1 MGDICDIIKSGF
13 KNKGGIKMKHLRKT
27 KIVGTI
33 GPASENKL
41 EELFAAGLNVTRV
54 NYSHGSWDEQSE
66 KTENIIRLRKE
77 LDIPVALLLDM
88 KGPEIRTGVLET
100 GNEKVTIE
108 EGQEFTFVNDDII
121 GNNTKTS
128 ISYKELY
135 KDVKVGGTLLV
146 DDGALEFEITEIKGK
161 DIVCKALNTGR
172 LGSRKTMNVPGVKV
186 DLPALTQKD
195 IDDITEGIKRGFDY
209 IAASFVRKAS
219 DVIALRNLLDSNGGE
234 RVKIISKIEN
244 QEGIDNFEEI
254 LELSDG
260 IMVAR
265 GDMGVEIPMEQVPIV
280 QKRFIKRCNQ
290 VGKPVITATQM
301 LESMTS
307 NPRPT
312 RAEVSDVANAVYD
325 TTGAIMLSG
334 ECAMGKYPVECVQAM
349 SKISKAIEAD
359 TNYWKRFNKNATSA
373 DFNDIE
379 SHVAYTTCVTAQ
391 NMKAAGIVAYT
402 HKGDSVRKLA
412 GFGAGCPIFAITDD
426 EKTFN
431 QLSVSFNV
439 VPVLVMGEKTI
450 EDTICKGIEKIKADE
465 LVEAGDVLVISGGSK
480 ILPNASENKVF
491 GGMVRI

>member
-1 MGDICDIIKSGF
+1 
-13 KNKGGIKMKHLRKT
+13 MKKVLRKT

-33 GPASENKL
+33 GPASQSEEMLTKL
-41 EELFAAGLNVTRV
+41 MNAGLNVTRI
-54 NYSHGSWDEQSE
+54 NFSHGGYEENGE
-66 KTENIIRLRKE
+66 KIETIKKVRSALNR
-77 LDIPVALLLDM
+77 PVALLLDT

-108 EGQEFTFVNDDII
+108 EGQEFTFVNDEII

-349 SKISKAIEAD
+349 SKISKTIEAD

>member
-1 MGDICDIIKSGF
+1 
-13 KNKGGIKMKHLRKT
+13 MKKVLRKT

-33 GPASENKL
+33 GPASQSEEMLTKL
-41 EELFAAGLNVTRV
+41 MNAGLNVTRI
-54 NYSHGSWDEQSE
+54 NFSHGGYEENGE
-66 KTENIIRLRKE
+66 KIETIKKVRSALNR
-77 LDIPVALLLDM
+77 PVALLLDT

-209 IAASFVRKAS
+209 IAASFVRKAA
-219 DVIALRNLLDSNGGE
+219 DVTAIRNFLNENGGE
-234 RVKIISKIEN
+234 RVIFLSIIEY

-450 EDTICKGIEKIKADE
+450 EDTLCKGIEKIKADE

>member
-1 MGDICDIIKSGF
+1 
-13 KNKGGIKMKHLRKT
+13 MKANLRKT

-33 GPASENKL
+33 GPASQSEEMLTKL
-41 EELFAAGLNVTRV
+41 VNAGLNVTRI
-54 NYSHGSWDEQSE
+54 NFSHGGYEENGE
-66 KTENIIRLRKE
+66 KIETIKRVRENLKK
-77 LDIPVALLLDM
+77 PVALLLDT

-100 GNEKVTIE
+100 GNEKVVIE
-108 EGQEFTFVNDDII
+108 EGQTFTFVNEDIV

-128 ISYKELY
+128 VSYKELY
-135 KDVKVGGTLLV
+135 KDVSVGGTLLV
-146 DDGALEFEITEIKGK
+146 DDGALEFEITKIDGK
-161 DIVCKALNTGR
+161 DIVCKALNTAK

-219 DVIALRNLLDSNGGE
+219 DVIALRNLLDENGGE

-280 QKRFIKRCNQ
+280 QKHFIKRCNE

-301 LESMTS
+301 LESMTQ

-325 TTGAIMLSG
+325 ITGAIMLSG
-334 ECAMGKYPVECVQAM
+334 ECAMGKYPVECIEAM
-349 SKISKAIEAD
+349 DKISKAIEGSIK
-359 TNYWKRFNKNATSA
+359 YWKRFNKKCIKHNIDNCLDKAIT
-373 DFNDIE
+373 
-379 SHVAYTTCVTAQ
+379 YTTCVTAE
-391 NMKAAGIVAYT
+391 NTEANAIVAYT
-402 HKGDSVRKLA
+402 HKGDTIRKLA
-412 GFGAGCPIFAITDD
+412 GLSAGCPIFAITDD
-426 EKTFN
+426 EKTYN
-431 QLSVSFNV
+431 QLAVSFNV
-439 VPVLVMGEKTI
+439 HPVLCKGEKSIDNTI
-450 EDTICKGIEKIKADE
+450 SKGIAKLKEDGILETGD
-465 LVEAGDVLVISGGSK
+465 LVVLSGGAK
-480 ILPNASENKVF
+480 YLQNESENKVI
-491 GGMVRI
+491 GGLVRI

>member
-1 MGDICDIIKSGF
+1 
-13 KNKGGIKMKHLRKT
+13 MKKVLRKT

-33 GPASENKL
+33 GPASQSEEMLTKL
-41 EELFAAGLNVTRV
+41 MNAGLNVTRI
-54 NYSHGSWDEQSE
+54 NFSHGGYEENGE
-66 KTENIIRLRKE
+66 KIETIKKVRSALNR
-77 LDIPVALLLDM
+77 PVALLLDT

-480 ILPNASENKVF
+480 ILPNASENNVF

>member
-1 MGDICDIIKSGF
+1 
-13 KNKGGIKMKHLRKT
+13 MKKVLRKT

-33 GPASENKL
+33 GPASENPEMLEKL
-41 EELFAAGLNVTRV
+41 FKAGLNVTRI
-54 NYSHGSWDEQSE
+54 NFSHGGYEENGQ
-66 KTENIIRLRKE
+66 KIENIKNVRKK
-77 LDIPVALLLDM
+77 LNRPVALLLDT

-108 EGQEFTFVNDDII
+108 EGQEFTFVNEDIV

-135 KDVKVGGTLLV
+135 KDVSVGGTLLV
-146 DDGALEFEITEIKGK
+146 DDGALEFEIVEIKGK
-161 DIVCKALNTGR
+161 DIVCKALNTAK

-209 IAASFVRKAS
+209 IAASFVRKAA
-219 DVIALRNLLDSNGGE
+219 DVIALRNLLNENGGE

-254 LELSDG
+254 LALSDG

-325 TTGAIMLSG
+325 KTGAIMLSG
-334 ECAMGKYPVECVQAM
+334 ECAMGKYPVECVEAM

-359 TNYWKRFNKNATSA
+359 TNYWSRFNRYAKTF
-373 DFNDIE
+373 DFSDLE
-379 SHVAYTTCVTAQ
+379 SHIAYTTIATAQ
-391 NMKAAGIVAYT
+391 NMNAAGIVAYT
-402 HKGDSVRKLA
+402 KTGDSIRKLA
-412 GFGAGCPIFAITDD
+412 GFPCQCPIFAITDD

-431 QLSVSFNV
+431 QLAASVNV
-439 VPVLVMGEKTI
+439 CPILVEGTSSIEETI
-450 EDTICKGIEKIKADE
+450 KKGIERIKADE
-465 LVEAGDVLVISGGSK
+465 LVESGDIVVISGGAKVLS
-480 ILPNASENKVF
+480 SVEDNKTF
-491 GGMVRI
+491 AGMLRI

>member
-1 MGDICDIIKSGF
+1 
-13 KNKGGIKMKHLRKT
+13 MKKVLRKT

-33 GPASENKL
+33 GPASQSEEMLTKL
-41 EELFAAGLNVTRV
+41 MNAGLNVTRI
-54 NYSHGSWDEQSE
+54 NFSHGGYEENGE
-66 KTENIIRLRKE
+66 KIETIKKVRSALNR
-77 LDIPVALLLDM
+77 PVALLLDT

-108 EGQEFTFVNDDII
+108 EFTFVNDDII

>member
-1 MGDICDIIKSGF
+1 
-13 KNKGGIKMKHLRKT
+13 MKKVLRKT

-33 GPASENKL
+33 GPASQSEEMLTKL
-41 EELFAAGLNVTRV
+41 MNAGLNVTRI
-54 NYSHGSWDEQSE
+54 NFSHGGYEENGE
-66 KTENIIRLRKE
+66 KIETIKKVRSALNR
-77 LDIPVALLLDM
+77 PVALLLDT

-334 ECAMGKYPVECVQAM
+334 ECAMGKYPVECIQAM

>member
-1 MGDICDIIKSGF
+1 
-13 KNKGGIKMKHLRKT
+13 MKKVLRKT

-33 GPASENKL
+33 GPASQSEEMLTKL
-41 EELFAAGLNVTRV
+41 MNAGLNVTRI
-54 NYSHGSWDEQSE
+54 NFSHGGYEENGE
-66 KTENIIRLRKE
+66 KIETIKKVRSALNR
-77 LDIPVALLLDM
+77 PVALLLDT

-359 TNYWKRFNKNATSA
+359 TNYWKRFNKNAT
-373 DFNDIE
+373 
-379 SHVAYTTCVTAQ
+379 
-391 NMKAAGIVAYT
+391 
-402 HKGDSVRKLA
+402 
-412 GFGAGCPIFAITDD
+412 
-426 EKTFN
+426 
-431 QLSVSFNV
+431 
-439 VPVLVMGEKTI
+439 
-450 EDTICKGIEKIKADE
+450 
-465 LVEAGDVLVISGGSK
+465 
-480 ILPNASENKVF
+480 
-491 GGMVRI
+491 

>member
-1 MGDICDIIKSGF
+1 
-13 KNKGGIKMKHLRKT
+13 MKKVLRKT

-33 GPASENKL
+33 GPASQSEEMLTKL
-41 EELFAAGLNVTRV
+41 MNAGLNVTRI
-54 NYSHGSWDEQSE
+54 NFSHGGYEENGE
-66 KTENIIRLRKE
+66 KIETIKKVRSALNR
-77 LDIPVALLLDM
+77 PVALLLDT

-325 TTGAIMLSG
+325 TTGAIMLSE

>member
-1 MGDICDIIKSGF
+1 
-13 KNKGGIKMKHLRKT
+13 MKKVLRKT

-33 GPASENKL
+33 GPASQSPEMLEKL
-41 EELFAAGLNVTRV
+41 FNAGLNVTRI
-54 NYSHGSWDEQSE
+54 NFSHGGYEENGD
-66 KTENIIRLRKE
+66 KIENIKNVRKS
-77 LDIPVALLLDM
+77 LNRPVALLLDT

-108 EGQEFTFVNDDII
+108 EGQEFTFVNEDII

-135 KDVKVGGTLLV
+135 KDVSVGGTLLV
-146 DDGALEFEITEIKGK
+146 DDGALEFEIVEIKDK

-209 IAASFVRKAS
+209 IAASFVRKAA
-219 DVIALRNLLDSNGGE
+219 DVIALRTLLDENGGE

-254 LELSDG
+254 LALSDG

-325 TTGAIMLSG
+325 KTGAIMLSG
-334 ECAMGKYPVECVQAM
+334 ECAMGKYPVECVEAM
-349 SKISKAIEAD
+349 SKISKAIEAE
-359 TNYWKRFNKNATSA
+359 THYWSRFNRYAKTF
-373 DFNDIE
+373 DFSDLE
-379 SHVAYTTCVTAQ
+379 SHIAYTTIATAQ
-391 NMKAAGIVAYT
+391 NMDAAGIVAYT
-402 HKGDSVRKLA
+402 KTGDSIRKLA
-412 GFGAGCPIFAITDD
+412 GFPCQCPIFAITDD

-431 QLSVSFNV
+431 QLALSVNV
-439 VPVLVMGEKTI
+439 CPIFVEGASSIEETI
-450 EDTICKGIEKIKADE
+450 KKGIEKIKADE
-465 LVEAGDVLVISGGSK
+465 LLETGDIVVISGGAK
-480 ILPNASENKVF
+480 ILSSEEQNKTF
-491 GGMVRI
+491 AGMLRI

>member
-1 MGDICDIIKSGF
+1 
-13 KNKGGIKMKHLRKT
+13 MKKVLRKT

-33 GPASENKL
+33 GPASQSEEMLTKL
-41 EELFAAGLNVTRV
+41 MNAGLNVTRI
-54 NYSHGSWDEQSE
+54 NFSHGGYEENGE
-66 KTENIIRLRKE
+66 KIETIKKVRSALNR
-77 LDIPVALLLDM
+77 PVALLLDT

-195 IDDITEGIKRGFDY
+195 INDITEGIKRGFDY

>member
-1 MGDICDIIKSGF
+1 MKS
-13 KNKGGIKMKHLRKT
+13 NLRKT

-33 GPASENKL
+33 GPASENRL
-41 EELFAAGLNVTRV
+41 QELFEAGLNVTRI

-66 KTENIIRLRKE
+66 KSLKIAELREK
-77 LDIPVALLLDM
+77 LDLPIALLLDM

>member
-1 MGDICDIIKSGF
+1 
-13 KNKGGIKMKHLRKT
+13 MKKVLRKT

-33 GPASENKL
+33 GPASQSEEMLTKL
-41 EELFAAGLNVTRV
+41 MNAGLNVTRI
-54 NYSHGSWDEQSE
+54 NFSHGGYEENGE
-66 KTENIIRLRKE
+66 KIETIKKVRSALNR
-77 LDIPVALLLDM
+77 PVALLLDT

-450 EDTICKGIEKIKADE
+450 EDTLCKGIEKIKADE

-491 GGMVRI
+491 GGMVRL

>member
-1 MGDICDIIKSGF
+1 
-13 KNKGGIKMKHLRKT
+13 MKKVLRKT

-33 GPASENKL
+33 GPASESPEMLEKL
-41 EELFAAGLNVTRV
+41 FNAGLNVTRI
-54 NYSHGSWDEQSE
+54 NFSHGGYEENGQ
-66 KTENIIRLRKE
+66 KIENIKNARKK
-77 LDIPVALLLDM
+77 LNRPVALLLDT

-108 EGQEFTFVNDDII
+108 EGQEFTFVNEDIV

-135 KDVKVGGTLLV
+135 KDVSVGGTLLV
-146 DDGALEFEITEIKGK
+146 DDGALEFEIVEIKGK
-161 DIVCKALNTGR
+161 DIVCKALNTAK

-209 IAASFVRKAS
+209 IAASFVRKAA
-219 DVIALRNLLDSNGGE
+219 DVIALRKLLNENGGE

-254 LELSDG
+254 LALSDG

-301 LESMTS
+301 LESMTT

-325 TTGAIMLSG
+325 KTGAIMLSG
-334 ECAMGKYPVECVQAM
+334 ECAMGKYPVECVEAM
-349 SKISKAIEAD
+349 SKISKAIEAE
-359 TNYWKRFNKNATSA
+359 THYWSRFNRYAKTF
-373 DFNDIE
+373 DFSDLE
-379 SHVAYTTCVTAQ
+379 SHIAYSTCATAQ
-391 NMKAAGIVAYT
+391 NMDAAGIVAYT
-402 HKGDSVRKLA
+402 KTGDSIRKLA
-412 GFGAGCPIFAITDD
+412 GFPCQCPIFAITDD

-431 QLSVSFNV
+431 QLAVSVNV
-439 VPVLVMGEKTI
+439 CPILIEGASSVEETI
-450 EDTICKGIEKIKADE
+450 KKGIEKIKADQ
-465 LVEAGDVLVISGGSK
+465 LVEEGDIVVISGGAKVLS
-480 ILPNASENKVF
+480 SVEENKTF
-491 GGMVRI
+491 TGMLRI

>member
-1 MGDICDIIKSGF
+1 
-13 KNKGGIKMKHLRKT
+13 MKKVLRKT

-33 GPASENKL
+33 GPASQSEEMLTKL
-41 EELFAAGLNVTRV
+41 MNAGLNVTRI
-54 NYSHGSWDEQSE
+54 NFSHGGYEENGE
-66 KTENIIRLRKE
+66 KIETIKKVRSALNR
-77 LDIPVALLLDM
+77 PVALLLDT